1 MPDFS
6 REFDQLGRVLPLVLP
21 LLVLQLALLVLAA
34 VDLFRD
40 ERQVRWVSKPV
51 WALIIVF
58 VNIVGPLFY
67 FFFGREDT

>member
-6 REFDQLGRVLPLVLP
+6 HEFDQLGRVLPLVLP

-40 ERQVRWVSKPV
+40 ERRVRWVSKPV
-51 WALIIVF
+51 WALVIVF

>member
-1 MPDFS
+1 
-6 REFDQLGRVLPLVLP
+6 
-21 LLVLQLALLVLAA
+21 
-34 VDLFRD
+34 
-40 ERQVRWVSKPV
+40 VRWVSKPV